1 MTRSRGHSYAPAL
14 LHDVQIGL
22 FVLWIRALSLRP
34 PLCRAH
40 RTYGPAEA
48 TRDRLPALAMSDTA
62 ESSVHADGDSSRQSA
77 SPGSSLTAY
86 AQLPSAHDASN
97 VLKVTRGTSC
107 VLCQQRKVRCDKSK
121 PCSNCVK
128 AGVECRVIPP
138 QPPRRRKKR
147 ISERDLVARLRK
159 YETLLAQNGIEF
171 EGLGP
176 DIKVTDPGTVHEGDE
191 LDTDFVVKDSPD
203 ASLNPGLISSPG
215 ETPHMPKSAPPS
227 PRL

>member
-1 MTRSRGHSYAPAL
+1 
-14 LHDVQIGL
+14 
-22 FVLWIRALSLRP
+22 
-34 PLCRAH
+34 
-40 RTYGPAEA
+40 
-48 TRDRLPALAMSDTA
+48 MSDTA
-62 ESSVHADGDSSRQSA
+62 ESSVPADGDSYRQSA
-77 SPGSSLTAY
+77 SPGSLLAAH
-86 AQLPSAHDASN
+86 AQPPSAQDAAN

-171 EGLGP
+171 ESLGP

-191 LDTDFVVKDSPD
+191 LDADFVRVKDSPG
-203 ASLNPGLISSPG
+203 AQLSLELISSPG
-215 ETPHMPKSAPPS
+215 ETPHVPKSVMPHKSRRAAAICDIS
-227 PRL
+227 RR